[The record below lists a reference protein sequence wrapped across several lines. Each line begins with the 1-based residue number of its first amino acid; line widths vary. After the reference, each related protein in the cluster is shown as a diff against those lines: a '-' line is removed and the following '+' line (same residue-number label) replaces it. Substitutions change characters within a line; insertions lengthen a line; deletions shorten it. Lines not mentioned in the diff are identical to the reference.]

1 MQNWK
6 IWTLASDESIAAMG
20 SSQDVI
26 SRMAQCFTYD
36 FVPHSNLDE
45 NRGLMSPPPGFEG
58 GARED
63 VSAPTSSMSNADVGS
78 SEKGTS

>member
-1 MQNWK
+1 ME
-6 IWTLASDESIAAMG
+6 ASDESIAAMG

-36 FVPHSNLDE
+36 FVPHSANLDE

-58 GARED
+58 AREN
-63 VSAPTSSMSNADVGS
+63 VYAPTSFMSNADVGS
-78 SEKGTS
+78 SKKGTS